1 MPPLSDRQ
9 QDAFDNPAKA
19 ACREGNLRVLREAA
33 SLLWEDGERKRLR
46 CDWCELMG
54 ATGLL
59 TLDLLEREGVLPTGG
74 FVGIDLD
81 PARIDGF
88 RQRRPDLKWV
98 AGNLYELLE
107 APELANVGILNLDEY
122 GEVGNHSAQVDF
134 PLIRGL
140 VKRGLDTFGEFAL
153 FWNQDLDAVVR
164 RRQGCG
170 QALRRHADMVCEALK
185 GCLPRREL
193 TSAMLLPEGGEEKID
208 AGYLGVLGA
217 FEVYRGSV
225 RGHRMANLRVILR

>member
-1 MPPLSDRQ
+1 MTDLSDRQ
-9 QDAFDNPAKA
+9 SDTFDNPAKM

-33 SLLWEDGERKRLR
+33 YLLWQDGDRIRLC

-59 TLDLLEREGVLPTGG
+59 TLELLEREQVLAPGG

-81 PARIDGF
+81 SVRIAEF
-88 RQRRPDLKWV
+88 RQQRPDLKWV
-98 AGNLYELLE
+98 AGNLYERLD
-107 APELANVGILNLDEY
+107 APELANVGILNLDVY
-122 GEVGNHSAQVDF
+122 GEVAGRSAPVDF

-164 RRQGCG
+164 RRQDRG
-170 QALRRHADMVCEALK
+170 QALRRHAEMVCETLQ

-193 TSAMLLPEGGEEKID
+193 TAEMLLPEGSEKD
-208 AGYLGVLGA
+208 LDDGFVGVLGA

>member
-1 MPPLSDRQ
+1 
-9 QDAFDNPAKA
+9 
-19 ACREGNLRVLREAA
+19 
-33 SLLWEDGERKRLR
+33 
-46 CDWCELMG
+46 MG

-59 TLDLLEREGVLPTGG
+59 TLDLLEREGVLAPGG

-98 AGNLYELLE
+98 AGNLYERLE

-122 GEVGNHSAQVDF
+122 GEVGNRSAQVDF

-164 RRQGCG
+164 RRQDRG
-170 QALRRHADMVCEALK
+170 QALRRHADMVCEALR

-193 TSAMLLPEGGEEKID
+193 TRRDAAPGRQRGGDRCRFCWRPWRIRD
-208 AGYLGVLGA
+208 LSR
-217 FEVYRGSV
+217 FRC
-225 RGHRMANLRVILR
+225 GHRMANLRVILR

>member
-1 MPPLSDRQ
+1 MTPLSDRQ
-9 QDAFDNPAKA
+9 HDTFANTAKM

-33 SLLWEDGERKRLR
+33 FLLWEDSSRTRLR

-54 ATGLL
+54 ETGLL
-59 TLDLLEREGVLPTGG
+59 TLDLLEHEGVLKSGG

-98 AGNLYELLE
+98 AGNLYEQLE

-122 GEVGNHSAQVDF
+122 GEVANRSAQVDF
-134 PLIRGL
+134 DLIRGL
-140 VKRGLDTFGEFAL
+140 VKRGLDAFGEFAL
-153 FWNQDLDAVVR
+153 FWNQDLDAVAR
-164 RRQGCG
+164 RG
-170 QALRRHADMVCEALK
+170 QARGESLRRHADMVCDTLR

-193 TSAMLLPEGGEEKID
+193 TSGMLLPDGSEKEID
-208 AGYLGVLGA
+208 SGFVGVLGA
-217 FEVYRGSV
+217 FEIYRGSV
-225 RGHRMANLRVILR
+225 RGHRMANLRVVWR